1 MKNIIFIRFFM
12 ILQLFISTLKF
23 KSDMFTSS
31 LNIINETILKLIN
44 FKRAELEPHVLGL
57 FVT

>member
-1 MKNIIFIRFFM
+1 MKNIIFIRLFM
-12 ILQLFISTLKF
+12 ILQLCETFMSTLKF
-23 KSDMFTSS
+23 
-31 LNIINETILKLIN
+31 NETSLKLIN

>member
-1 MKNIIFIRFFM
+1 M